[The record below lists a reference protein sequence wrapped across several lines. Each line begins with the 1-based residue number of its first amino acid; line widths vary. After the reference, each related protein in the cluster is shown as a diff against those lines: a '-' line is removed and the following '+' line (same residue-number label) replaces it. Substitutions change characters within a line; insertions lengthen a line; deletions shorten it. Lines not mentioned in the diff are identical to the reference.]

1 MEYLVVILIFISQN
15 EFISHIRLILL
26 LQVFLYFLDDF
37 TAIVRIYLDA
47 GYIFEE
53 GFTPVLVLFV
63 RILECCCADLDVV
76 VFILLFK

>member
-1 MEYLVVILIFISQN
+1 MNSYPILDWSCYFKVLWFCVIQIC
-15 EFISHIRLILL
+15 E
-26 LQVFLYFLDDF
+26 VFLYFLDDF